1 MKNMK
6 NWCKVDV
13 RLDAAI
19 KLYRMY
25 LQRSKEVW
33 DIYSE
38 IDQAYYMFE
47 YNIEMAYSYKDAIL
61 QLLEM

>member
-1 MKNMK
+1 MKVQ
-6 NWCKVDV
+6 NWGSIDV

-19 KLYRMY
+19 MLYRHY
-25 LQRSKEVW
+25 LKNSRDVW
-33 DIYSE
+33 DIYPE

-47 YNIEMAYSYKDAIL
+47 YNIKMAYMYRDAIL

>member
-1 MKNMK
+1 MKVQ
-6 NWCKVDV
+6 NWGNIDV

-19 KLYRMY
+19 RLYRYY
-25 LQRSKEVW
+25 LKKSKDVW

-47 YNIEMAYSYKDAIL
+47 YNIKMAYMYRDAIL

>member
-1 MKNMK
+1 MKVEDWGNI
-6 NWCKVDV
+6 DV

-33 DIYSE
+33 DVYPE

-47 YNIEMAYSYKDAIL
+47 YNIDMAYSCRDAIL